1 MMFTFSQRPH
11 LMASFE
17 SFVVNFGIAR
27 ELRSLDSE
35 VKIYTLQTL
44 LPEIITKEYETLP
57 LEAISYQGAYI
68 RTVTLIIL
76 EGMINKVLTALADRQ
91 QNP

>member
-1 MMFTFSQRPH
+1 MFEHGNKYWLIMRSFFNQMMFTFSQRPH

-57 LEAISYQGAYI
+57 LEAISY
-68 RTVTLIIL
+68 
-76 EGMINKVLTALADRQ
+76 
-91 QNP
+91 

>member
-11 LMASFE
+11 LMSSFE
-17 SFVVNFGIAR
+17 DFVVNFGIAR

-35 VKIYTLQTL
+35 VKIYTLQTM
-44 LPEIITKEYETLP
+44 LPEVIPKEYETLP
-57 LEAISYQGAYI
+57 LEAISYQGAYL

-76 EGMINKVLTALADRQ
+76 EGLIKKVLNGLRERQ
-91 QNP
+91 